1 MPVSREGGMI
11 RRDYKRSRRASDSK
25 GGDRKLRRKV
35 EDDARR
41 EHRANGSLL
50 WLVILNEVDGKLILY
65 FFEI

>member
-1 MPVSREGGMI
+1 MT
-11 RRDYKRSRRASDSK
+11 RRDYKRSRRVSDSK

-41 EHRANGSLL
+41 EHRANESLL